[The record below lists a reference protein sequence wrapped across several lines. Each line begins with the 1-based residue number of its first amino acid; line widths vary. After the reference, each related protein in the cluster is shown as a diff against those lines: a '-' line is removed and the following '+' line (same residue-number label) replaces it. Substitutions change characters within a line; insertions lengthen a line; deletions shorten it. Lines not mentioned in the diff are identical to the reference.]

1 MLRLILLAGL
11 LVLAMPQASAAQST
25 DGHVYTVAWYNAHT
39 GQEAAYSQG
48 YREWLRPVFNELV
61 SQGAIVSYLDL
72 AKNTGSANSTH
83 MIIIEYASWG
93 AVGELT
99 EKLDAASR
107 SVLGRPFTEV
117 VEQFDQMRDPNG
129 NEIYTAPPGGM

>member
-11 LVLAMPQASAAQST
+11 LVLAMPPASAAQST
-25 DGHVYTVAWYNAHT
+25 EGHVYTVAWYNAHT

-83 MIIIEYASWG
+83 MIIIEYPSWA

-99 EKLDAASR
+99 GKLDAASR

-117 VEQFDQMRDPNG
+117 VEQFDQMRDANG